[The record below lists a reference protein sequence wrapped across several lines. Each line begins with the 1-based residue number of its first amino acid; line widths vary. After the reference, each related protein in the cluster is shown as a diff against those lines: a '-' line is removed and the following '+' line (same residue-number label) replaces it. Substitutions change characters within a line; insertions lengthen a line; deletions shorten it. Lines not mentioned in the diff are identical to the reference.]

1 MIGFGSTAPTTAGT
15 WSGWLP
21 DLWVVVD
28 AVLGLWPGGGVLV
41 AARLGRL
48 VSGGS
53 SRAATLQAGG
63 CMGHPEAECADG
75 SGVLVKAGKM
85 P

>member
-28 AVLGLWPGGGVLV
+28 AVLGLGLGAAFWLLIV
-41 AARLGRL
+41 A
-48 VSGGS
+48 GGS
-53 SRAATLQAGG
+53 SPGG
-63 CMGHPEAECADG
+63 DIAPGPCVGHPEAKCADG